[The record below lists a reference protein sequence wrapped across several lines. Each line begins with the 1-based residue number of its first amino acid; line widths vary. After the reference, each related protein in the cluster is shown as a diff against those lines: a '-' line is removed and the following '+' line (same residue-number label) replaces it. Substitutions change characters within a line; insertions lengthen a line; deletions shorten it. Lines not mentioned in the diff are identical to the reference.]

1 MSGDAVTYARVQF
14 GITAVAHW
22 LFVALTLGLVA
33 FVVICQIQWYRK
45 KSPAYERMTRFWGQ
59 LYVVNY
65 AVGIATGIVME
76 FQFGLNW
83 SGLTHFAGNVIGSP
97 LSIETLVAFFL
108 ESTFLGMWIF
118 GWHTV
123 SRKVHLGLIIATA
136 VTAWASVILV
146 VGANAFLQHP
156 QSYTIEHGK
165 AVITSLGDLL
175 SNPNMWRAVPH
186 VATASMTTGL
196 IFVLGVSAWHL
207 LKKPA
212 DHPDRELYLKSF
224 RISLYTSIPFIF
236 LTALLGGLMIDLV
249 NEEQPIKGAIFDGDF
264 DLARK
269 EAAEA
274 EAQYGP
280 GNYVPP
286 LAFAYTAK
294 FIMRNSAILMLS
306 VVGLVALLTI
316 KSYFWRRPK
325 LQRVAYRTFTAMIP
339 LPFIAGAS
347 GWIFR
352 EIGRQPWAIY
362 HVLTTEDA
370 VSHRGAGAMLTSLI
384 VFAVLVATL
393 AITDWTLLFRIAR
406 RGPDA
411 AQLGRSTAPA
421 TDDEPLYGDEPAQH
435 EETSATVLEGRS
447 R

>member
-1 MSGDAVTYARVQF
+1 MSGDAVLYARTQF

-22 LFVALTLGLVA
+22 LFVALTLGLVT

-45 KSPAYERMTRFWGQ
+45 KSPTYERMTRFWGQ

-118 GWHTV
+118 GWNVV
-123 SRKVHLGLIIATA
+123 SRKVHLALITATA

-146 VGANAFLQHP
+146 VGTNAFLQHP
-156 QSYTIEHGK
+156 EGYTIENGK
-165 AVITSLGDLL
+165 AVLTSIGDLL

-186 VATASMTTGL
+186 VTTAAMTTGL
-196 IFVLGVSAWHL
+196 VFVLGVSAWHL

-212 DHPDRELYLKSF
+212 DHPDREVYLKSF

-249 NEEQPIKGAIFDGDF
+249 NVEQPIKGAIFDGDF
-264 DLARK
+264 DLARQ

-286 LAFAYTAK
+286 LAFAFWAK
-294 FIMRNSAILMLS
+294 FIMRNSAILMLA
-306 VVGLVALLTI
+306 VVGVVALLTI
-316 KSYFWRRPK
+316 KNYFWRRPK
-325 LQRVAYRTFTAMIP
+325 LQKTAFRIFVGLIP
-339 LPFIAGAS
+339 LPFLAGAS

-362 HVLTTEDA
+362 HVLKTEDA
-370 VSHRGAGAMLTSLI
+370 VSPRGAGAMLTSLI
-384 VFAVLVATL
+384 VFATLVITL
-393 AITDWTLLFRIAR
+393 AVIDWVLLFRIAR

-411 AQLGRSTAPA
+411 AQLGRGAPPA
-421 TDDEPLYGDEPAQH
+421 TDDEPLYGEPTRRDEPD
-435 EETSATVLEGRS
+435 ATVLEGSS

>member
-186 VATASMTTGL
+186 VATA
-196 IFVLGVSAWHL
+196 LGEPASA
-207 LKKPA
+207 
-212 DHPDRELYLKSF
+212 
-224 RISLYTSIPFIF
+224 
-236 LTALLGGLMIDLV
+236 
-249 NEEQPIKGAIFDGDF
+249 N
-264 DLARK
+264 
-269 EAAEA
+269 
-274 EAQYGP
+274 
-280 GNYVPP
+280 
-286 LAFAYTAK
+286 
-294 FIMRNSAILMLS
+294 
-306 VVGLVALLTI
+306 
-316 KSYFWRRPK
+316 
-325 LQRVAYRTFTAMIP
+325 
-339 LPFIAGAS
+339 
-347 GWIFR
+347 
-352 EIGRQPWAIY
+352 
-362 HVLTTEDA
+362 
-370 VSHRGAGAMLTSLI
+370 
-384 VFAVLVATL
+384 
-393 AITDWTLLFRIAR
+393 AIT
-406 RGPDA
+406 
-411 AQLGRSTAPA
+411 S
-421 TDDEPLYGDEPAQH
+421 
-435 EETSATVLEGRS
+435 V
-447 R
+447 